1 MSEPSAQLQIVIDTN
16 VLVTGLR
23 SSKGASFRL
32 LQILNDQ
39 RWQINVSVPLVLEY
53 EEVLKRESQVLGLTF
68 EEIDTIVNTLC
79 QIGNRKAIPYSW
91 RPLSA
96 DSDDDFL
103 VELALNTRAD
113 YVITFNARHLEV
125 LRTLGFAVVTPREF
139 LALVDRPEGRSQ

>member
-1 MSEPSAQLQIVIDTN
+1 MSKPRAPLQIVLDTN
-16 VLVTGLR
+16 VLLAGLR
-23 SSKGASFRL
+23 SSRGASFRL
-32 LQILNDQ
+32 LQILNDR

-79 QIGNRKAIPYSW
+79 GIGHRRAIPYSW
-91 RPLSA
+91 RPLST
-96 DSDDDFL
+96 DPDDDFL

-113 YVITFNARHLEV
+113 YVITFNARHLKV

-139 LALVDRPEGRSQ
+139 LQLVD